1 MFPERA
7 QLLVMVLDLLGVFA
21 FALSGA
27 LVGVRKKFD
36 IFGVLVLAGAT
47 GLGGGIIRDLMI
59 GAVPPAALTDWW
71 YLLVPLLAGLITFLF
86 HRVVDRLE
94 TWVVFFDALGL
105 GLFCAVGT
113 IKALGHE
120 LTLLPAVL
128 MGVVTAAGG
137 GIVRDLL
144 AHRVPIVFRGE
155 LYAIP
160 ALAGA
165 VVTGI
170 GVQLGWGSL
179 VPAGAGL
186 IVAITWRLL
195 AVRRGWSAPIALH
208 TPSGQP
214 DDH

>member
-1 MFPERA
+1 MI
-7 QLLVMVLDLLGVFA
+7 LVLDLLGVFA

-27 LVGVRKKFD
+27 LVGVRKRFD

-59 GAVPPAALTDWW
+59 DAVPPAALTDWY
-71 YLLVPLLAGLITFLF
+71 YLLVPLLAGLVTFVF

-94 TWVVFFDALGL
+94 PWVIVFDALGL

-113 IKALGHE
+113 IKALAFG
-120 LTLLPAVL
+120 LALVPAVL

-165 VVTGI
+165 LVTGI
-170 GVQLGWGSL
+170 GVKLGLGSL
-179 VPAGAGL
+179 VPAGVGL
-186 IVAITWRLL
+186 LVAITWRLL
-195 AVRRGWSAPIALH
+195 AVRRGWTAPSAHH
-208 TPSGQP
+208 TTVEEE
-214 DDH
+214 DHRPH